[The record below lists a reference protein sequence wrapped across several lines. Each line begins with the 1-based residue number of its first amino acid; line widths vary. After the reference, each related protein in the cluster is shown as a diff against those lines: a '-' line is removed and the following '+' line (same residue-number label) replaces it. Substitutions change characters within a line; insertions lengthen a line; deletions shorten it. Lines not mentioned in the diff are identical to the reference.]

1 MSYED
6 MILNNADEDNTA
18 DECANC
24 PYKGALCNNQCMEVI
39 EIYNPCINKQEVTIW
54 EALLR
59 YWLALQLRIAFYK
72 LDFRK
77 SIGGFTMTY
86 RNNYRNENSNIKWTI
101 AVYIKKHFSLA
112 LGNALM
118 NAWC

>member
-1 MSYED
+1 MDYEYL
-6 MILNNADEDNTA
+6 ILNNSDEDNTA
-18 DECANC
+18 NECASC
-24 PYKGALCNNQCMEVI
+24 PYKGELCNSQCMEII
-39 EIYNPCINKQEVTIW
+39 EIYNPYINKQEVTIW

-59 YWLALQLRIAFYK
+59 YQLPSQLHIAFYK

-86 RNNYRNENSNIKWTI
+86 RNNYRNDNYNIKWTI
-101 AVYIKKHFSLA
+101 AVYIKKHFSLT
-112 LGNALM
+112 LGNVLL